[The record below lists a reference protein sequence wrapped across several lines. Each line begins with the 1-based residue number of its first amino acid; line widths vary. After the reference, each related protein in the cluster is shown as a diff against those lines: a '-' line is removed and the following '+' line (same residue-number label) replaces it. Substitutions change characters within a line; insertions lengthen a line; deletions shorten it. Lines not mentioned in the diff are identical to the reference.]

1 MTTITVA
8 QLLPVRHRCCGTP
21 GSTALTSTQLDPP
34 VRRAGPASQAPTAQR
49 LLRSNTKSA
58 QLLPASCRRNLRP
71 LPATIHH
78 IPQPTYP
85 ITHVTSGFPESS
97 HLTP

>member
-34 VRRAGPASQAPTAQR
+34 VRRAGPASQAPPPNGCSGPTP
-49 LLRSNTKSA
+49 SPPN
-58 QLLPASCRRNLRP
+58 CYP
-71 LPATIHH
+71 LPAAETSARSP
-78 IPQPTYP
+78 PQSITSRNPPTQSR
-85 ITHVTSGFPESS
+85 T
-97 HLTP
+97 